1 MFEAEIEGGI
11 SIRALSLEDG
21 EALFALIEDNRTY
34 FIDWIPFVS
43 KTHAPSDI
51 LPYIQGYIEKEALG
65 DGFLCGIW
73 QADILIG
80 IILVREIDREA
91 KWAEIGYMI
100 DEGHSGRG
108 IITRASKM
116 LITHLFQARGMDKI
130 VICCDAKNEGSVA
143 LARKLG
149 FTFEGNM
156 RNHYVVNGKITD
168 MNHWGLLKKE
178 FKEA

>member
-11 SIRALSLEDG
+11 SIRALALEDSD
-21 EALFALIEDNRTY
+21 ALFALIENNRAY

-51 LPYIQGYIEKEALG
+51 LPYVQGYIEKEARG

-73 QADILIG
+73 KARILIG

-100 DEGHSGRG
+100 DERHSRG
-108 IITRASKM
+108 GIVTGASRA
-116 LITHLFQARGMDKI
+116 LIAHLFQARGMDKV
-130 VICCDAKNEGSVA
+130 VICCDAKNEGSIA

-156 RNHYVVNGKITD
+156 RNHYMVNGKVTD

-178 FKEA
+178 FMEA